1 MEIYFDN
8 AATTP
13 LSERAAKAYIDTSSL
28 FPGNPSSIHR
38 LGMKAKDELERRRKH
53 MASLLAVDERNL
65 IFSSGATESISP
77 SSSHPYYGWR
87 KALSWYRES
96 NTKR

>member
-38 LGMKAKDELERRRKH
+38 LGMKAKDELERRRMEHGDNKDRV
-53 MASLLAVDERNL
+53 MDER
-65 IFSSGATESISP
+65 SE
-77 SSSHPYYGWR
+77 
-87 KALSWYRES
+87 KV
-96 NTKR
+96 

>member
-13 LSERAAKAYIDTSSL
+13 LSQRAAKAYLDTSSL

-38 LGMKAKDELERRRKH
+38 LGRKAKEELERRRKSI
-53 MASLLAVDERNL
+53 ASMLDVEARNL
-65 IFSSGATESISP
+65 IFTSD
-77 SSSHPYYGWR
+77 
-87 KALSWYRES
+87 
-96 NTKR
+96 N